1 MPLPLSARFGKR
13 GSLAS
18 HAGRS
23 REVRCRDG
31 RPASDYDGPVGGA
44 RGTLERLAAT
54 AVSWPGL
61 SRVTG
66 RLSDLR
72 LPPAILAPAIR
83 AYARAF
89 GADLSEAA
97 LPPEAYPSFDAFFTR
112 RLREGARP
120 VASGAGVV
128 VSPSDS
134 RLSAIGPVP
143 PKGRLEQVK
152 GSSYSIEA
160 LLGSAE
166 DAAPFRQG
174 AHATLYLSP
183 AMYHRVHSPVDGR
196 VIAWRHVPGRLFPV
210 NGAGVRSVP
219 GLFTRNERVVLFVDT
234 EAHGPVA
241 VVLVGAA
248 NVGRMSLAFADL
260 VTNRGRPGGKTV
272 PAEPVALK
280 RGDEVGAFHLGS
292 TVVLL
297 LADPGL
303 APAVAPG
310 DLVRVGQALW
320 RRG

>member
-1 MPLPLSARFGKR
+1 LAGVAR
-13 GSLAS
+13 LLLAAAS
-18 HAGRS
+18 H
-23 REVRCRDG
+23 
-31 RPASDYDGPVGGA
+31 PV
-44 RGTLERLAAT
+44 
-54 AVSWPGL
+54 L
-61 SRVTG
+61 SRLTG

-72 LPPAILAPAIR
+72 LPAAVLAPAIR

-89 GADLSEAA
+89 GADLNEAA
-97 LPPEAYPSFDAFFTR
+97 QPPEAYGSFNAFFTR

-120 VASGAGVV
+120 IAGGEGVV

-134 RLSAIGPVP
+134 RLSSIGPVP
-143 PKGRLEQVK
+143 PDGRLEQVK
-152 GSSYSIEA
+152 GSSYSVEA

-166 DAAPFRQG
+166 DGAPFRRAVQ
-174 AHATLYLSP
+174 ATLYLSP

-196 VIAWRHVPGRLFPV
+196 VRALRYVPGRLFPV

-219 GLFTRNERVVLFVDT
+219 GLFTRNERVALFVDT

-248 NVGRMSLAFADL
+248 NVGRMSLAFTDL
-260 VTNRGRPGGKTV
+260 VTNRGRP
-272 PAEPVALK
+272 PARVVLPEPVPIR
-280 RGDEVGAFHLGS
+280 RGDDLGAFNLGS

-297 LADPGL
+297 LADPAL
-303 APAVAPG
+303 VATAAAG

>member
-1 MPLPLSARFGKR
+1 LAGVAR
-13 GSLAS
+13 LLLAAAS
-18 HAGRS
+18 H
-23 REVRCRDG
+23 
-31 RPASDYDGPVGGA
+31 PV
-44 RGTLERLAAT
+44 
-54 AVSWPGL
+54 L
-61 SRVTG
+61 SRLTG

-72 LPPAILAPAIR
+72 LPAAVLAPAIR

-89 GADLSEAA
+89 GADLNEAA
-97 LPPEAYPSFDAFFTR
+97 QPPEAYGSFNAFFTR

-120 VASGAGVV
+120 IAVGEGVV

-134 RLSAIGPVP
+134 RLSSIGPVP
-143 PKGRLEQVK
+143 PDGRLEQVK
-152 GSSYSIEA
+152 GSSYSVEA

-166 DAAPFRQG
+166 DGAPFRRAVQ
-174 AHATLYLSP
+174 ATLYLSP

-196 VIAWRHVPGRLFPV
+196 VRALRYVPGRLFPV

-219 GLFTRNERVVLFVDT
+219 GLFTRNERVALFVDT

-248 NVGRMSLAFADL
+248 NVGRMSLAFTDL
-260 VTNRGRPGGKTV
+260 VTNRGRP
-272 PAEPVALK
+272 PARVVLPEPVPIR
-280 RGDEVGAFHLGS
+280 RGDDLGAFNLGS

-297 LADPGL
+297 LADPAL
-303 APAVAPG
+303 VATAAAG

>member
-1 MPLPLSARFGKR
+1 M
-13 GSLAS
+13 
-18 HAGRS
+18 
-23 REVRCRDG
+23 
-31 RPASDYDGPVGGA
+31 SDYDGLVGGA
-44 RGTLERLAAT
+44 RETLERLAAT
-54 AVSWPGL
+54 AVSWPLL
-61 SRVTG
+61 SRMTG

-72 LPPAILAPAIR
+72 LPRGILAPAIR

-112 RLREGARP
+112 RLREGVRVIA
-120 VASGAGVV
+120 GGEGVV

-134 RLSAIGPVP
+134 RLSVIGPVP
-143 PKGRLEQVK
+143 PDGRLEQVK
-152 GSSYSIEA
+152 DSSYSIEA

-166 DAAPFRQG
+166 DAAPFARG
-174 AHATLYLSP
+174 VHATLYLSP

-196 VIAWRHVPGRLFPV
+196 VVAWRYVPGRLFPV

-219 GLFTRNERVVLFVDT
+219 GLFTRNERVALFLDT

-260 VTNRGRPGGKTV
+260 VTNRGRPGGRTV
-272 PAEPVALK
+272 PAEPVAVR
-280 RGDEVGAFHLGS
+280 RGDEIGAFNLGS

-303 APAVAPG
+303 APAAAAG
-310 DLVRVGQALW
+310 DIVRVGQALW
-320 RRG
+320 RRS